1 MQTKWLD
8 RQVTGLVVGLIV
20 PILISFLIYNYR
32 FASAGDFVSFLKAL
46 MEVESLGKLLSLSVM
61 PNLLFFFLGIWS
73 NRLYA
78 ARGVLIATVLYG
90 LMAVVLFLIR

>member
-1 MQTKWLD
+1 MQMKWLD
-8 RQVTGLVVGLIV
+8 RQVTGLVVGLLV
-20 PILISFLIYNYR
+20 PLLISVLIYKFR
-32 FASAGDFVSFLKAL
+32 FASASDFTSFLKAL
-46 MEVESLGKLLSLSVM
+46 MAVESLGKLLSLSVM

-90 LMAVVLFLIR
+90 LLAVVLFLIR

>member
-1 MQTKWLD
+1 MKWLD
-8 RQVTGLVVGLIV
+8 RQVTGLVVGLLV
-20 PILISFLIYNYR
+20 PLLISVLIYKFR
-32 FASAGDFVSFLKAL
+32 FASAGDFTSFLKAL
-46 MEVESLGKLLSLSVM
+46 MAVESLGKLLSLSVM

-90 LMAVVLFLIR
+90 MLAVVLFLIR